1 MARYP
6 QFIAEVVSE
15 PPSPASCFLESQRF
29 GIFPQNLVR
38 FRLQNEIFNK
48 IGNLQGTNFGKK
60 STHFPPEKSHQIKRN
75 LPK

>member
-15 PPSPASCFLESQRF
+15 LPSPASCFLESSRF

-48 IGNLQGTNFGKK
+48 IENLQ
-60 STHFPPEKSHQIKRN
+60 STHGKYVFVCGAP
-75 LPK
+75 